1 MMNHSIIVL
10 LSALFLLAGC
20 QESLEEKCASECKA
34 YTQKNCPARLDDKCI
49 VDSLTFEANSH
60 TLHYYYTLTGV
71 ADSVG
76 LLNSTEV
83 KSALLDQLS
92 NTTSMKAYKDAGY
105 SFAYTYY
112 SQKRPDLVLF
122 DVRLTKKDYSP
133 KK

>member
-1 MMNHSIIVL
+1 MKNCCFVAL

-20 QESLEEKCASECKA
+20 QESLEEKCARECRV

-60 TLHYYYTLTGV
+60 TLHYFYTLTGV

-76 LLNSTEV
+76 LLNLEEV
-83 KSALLDQLS
+83 KTALLDQLS

-112 SQKRPDLVLF
+112 SQSRPELVLF
-122 DVRLTKKDYSP
+122 DVTLTKKDYGS
-133 KK
+133 K